1 MANDD
6 SLGYESSLSSWAGP
20 YVTDMLGRGRAVA
33 SQPYQSY
40 SGPLT
45 AGGGDLQQQAFT
57 SAGNFGDPTSEPGV
71 GNMGT
76 AGFTGNTFTSDTGQ
90 TTDAMTGLNT
100 LPGIAGTYM
109 NPYLESALQPQID
122 EMRRDSQISRL
133 GDAARL
139 TEAGAYGGSRQAIM
153 DSETNRNLLQGIAQL
168 RGTAYSDAFDKGR
181 QQYNVDQERAYNR
194 QELINRYGF
203 DVIGEQERLGGTQRG
218 ITSEG
223 IAADMGQFAEER
235 DFPYKQAQYMQSL
248 LQELPLEA
256 QTTAQIVPN
265 AVTEGISSATGI
277 LGLLG
282 QFGLFG
288 SDKTAATTATTAG
301 TS

>member
-1 MANDD
+1 MANDG

-45 AGGGDLQQQAFT
+45 AGIGDLQQDAFT
-57 SAGNFGDPTSEPGV
+57 SAGNFADPTSDV
-71 GNMGT
+71 GTLGSMGT

-122 EMRRDSQISRL
+122 ELRREAAISKL
-133 GDAARL
+133 GNAAKL
-139 TEAGAYGGSRQAIM
+139 TQAGAYGGSRQGIM
-153 DSETNRNLLQGIAQL
+153 DSELDRNLLQGIAQL
-168 RGTAYSDAFDKGR
+168 RGTAYKDAFDKGR
-181 QQYNVDQERAYNR
+181 AQYNVDQERSFNR
-194 QELINRYGF
+194 QDLINRYGF
-203 DVIGEQERLGGTQRG
+203 DVLGEQERLGAIQRG

-235 DFPYKQAQYMQSL
+235 DFPY
-248 LQELPLEA
+248 
-256 QTTAQIVPN
+256 T
-265 AVTEGISSATGI
+265 VTEGTAAATGI

-282 QFGLFG
+282 QLGLFDEKG
-288 SDKTAATTATTAG
+288 E
-301 TS
+301 